1 MFEYNVS
8 ITEKIQARIGQW
20 PSEMDRDCARR
31 RGTEGTNFSEEEEEE
46 EEEEEVVVV
55 VVVVLQSWIM
65 KRAIIL
71 SPYEIHV

>member
-20 PSEMDRDCARR
+20 PSEMDRNCARR
-31 RGTEGTNFSEEEEEE
+31 RGTEGTNFSE

>member
-46 EEEEEVVVV
+46 VVVV